1 MARIELNQIAHT
13 YDTDVPNPTYA
24 LEEFSITWEDGGR
37 YAILG
42 PSGCGK
48 TTMLNLC
55 LALFILLK
63 EEFYSMVSM

>member
-42 PSGCGK
+42 P
-48 TTMLNLC
+48 
-55 LALFILLK
+55 
-63 EEFYSMVSM
+63 